1 MLSSRPTQPESA
13 SEDDQDSYQQGR
25 IHRDEDGSSTGSWNE
40 NQDMQSDM
48 LPESALVPESTPET
62 PDEDGMLP
70 RDIQQKTA
78 YYDYAAEKSL
88 SQADS
93 KLFYQ
98 RSQLEAQKTGGSNW
112 GASESSQYGSPILQP
127 RMSNK
132 FVPDSDGLRRSE
144 SVTSHKGNFQRCVP
158 ASSELVNSFVLTIL
172 DTKQPHQLA
181 QLI

>member
-1 MLSSRPTQPESA
+1 MLSYRPTQPESV
-13 SEDDQDSYQQGR
+13 SEDDEDSYQSANR
-25 IHRDEDGSSTGSWNE
+25 HNDEDIDSTGAWKNPYT
-40 NQDMQSDM
+40 QSDM
-48 LPESALVPESTPET
+48 LPESALVPESTPDT

-70 RDIQQKTA
+70 RDIQRKTA

-88 SQADS
+88 SQADA

-132 FVPDSDGLRRSE
+132 FVPDSEGLRRSE
-144 SVTSHKGNFQRCVP
+144 SVTSNKGSFQRCV
-158 ASSELVNSFVLTIL
+158 I
-172 DTKQPHQLA
+172 DIK
-181 QLI
+181 